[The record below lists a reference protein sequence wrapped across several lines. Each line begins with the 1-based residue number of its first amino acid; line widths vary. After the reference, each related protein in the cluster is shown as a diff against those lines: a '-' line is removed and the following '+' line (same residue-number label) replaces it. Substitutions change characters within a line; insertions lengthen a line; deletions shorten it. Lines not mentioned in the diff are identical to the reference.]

1 MTQRNPVDPAATTTT
16 TALYPCLRE
25 RQVLITG
32 GASGIGAAMVAAFAA
47 QGARVAFLD
56 IDDGAAGSLLHQLE
70 ADLQPP
76 LHPPLYRH
84 CNLQDLDALRSTLKA
99 LAASMGPVQVLIN
112 NAARDDRHQLE
123 EVTPALWDELIGV
136 NLRHQFF
143 ASQAVLPAM
152 AQAGAG
158 VILNLGSIT
167 FLRGHPDLPIYGTA
181 KGGVVGL
188 TRALARQWGPHG
200 VRVNCIIPGWVL
212 TERQQRLWLTPEA
225 DAERLRSQSL
235 KDWIR
240 PEDVAR
246 LALFLASDEARMI
259 TGQNLVIDGGR

>member
-1 MTQRNPVDPAATTTT
+1 MVMSEVGQAGAEPHTSTAT
-16 TALYPCLRE
+16 YPSLRD
-25 RQVLITG
+25 RTVVISG
-32 GASGIGAAMVAAFAA
+32 GASGIGAAMVAAFAG

-56 IDDGAAGSLLHQLE
+56 IDDSAAETLVARL
-70 ADLQPP
+70 ADAP
-76 LHPPLYRH
+76 HPPLFRH
-84 CNLQDLDALRSTLKA
+84 CDLLDLESLCRTLA
-99 LAASMGPVQVLIN
+99 ELAAGQGPAQVLIN
-112 NAARDDRHQLE
+112 NAARDDRHRLE
-123 EVTPALWDELIGV
+123 DVTPQLWDDLIGV

-143 ASQAVLPAM
+143 ASQAVLPGM
-152 AQAGAG
+152 AAAGGG
-158 VILNLGSIT
+158 VIVNLGSIT
-167 FLRGHPDLPIYGTA
+167 FLKGQPDLPVYVTA

-212 TERQQRLWLTPEA
+212 TERQQRLWLTPQA

-235 KDWIR
+235 KDWIL
-240 PEDVAR
+240 PDDVAR

>member
-1 MTQRNPVDPAATTTT
+1 MSEVGHAA
-16 TALYPCLRE
+16 AKPPLSAAIYPSLRD
-25 RQVLITG
+25 RMVLISG
-32 GASGIGAAMVAAFAA
+32 GASGIGAAMVAAFSA

-56 IDDGAAGSLLHQLE
+56 IDSSAAE
-70 ADLQPP
+70 ALVARLADARHSP
-76 LHPPLYRH
+76 LFRH
-84 CNLQDLDALRSTLKA
+84 CDLQDLETLSRTLA
-99 LAASMGPVQVLIN
+99 ELAATCGPAQVLIN
-112 NAARDDRHQLE
+112 NAARDDRHQIE
-123 EVTPALWDELIGV
+123 EVTPQLWDDLIGV

-143 ASQAVLPAM
+143 ASQAVLPGMVA
-152 AQAGAG
+152 AGGG
-158 VILNLGSIT
+158 VIVNLGSIT
-167 FLRGHPDLPIYGTA
+167 FLKGYPGLPVYVTA

-235 KDWIR
+235 KDWIL
-240 PEDVAR
+240 PDDVAR
-246 LALFLASDEARMI
+246 LALFLASDDSRMI